1 MADESE
7 GERQAR
13 LKAEVAA
20 LPRDVQEH
28 LGRRLRAA
36 LQTPDARP
44 SFLGDTNLPPEFE
57 RLVRR
62 LEAGER
68 GQRGQR
74 QGYEAVKQAHKDL
87 GDLGLGG
94 GPGKR

>member
-68 GQRGQR
+68 GQR
-74 QGYEAVKQAHKDL
+74 QGYEAVKQALKDL